1 MKKIRTSGFIA
12 LIFIALQFSSCTPE
26 QFGQVLDVVTAGTEA
41 GEIPLTQ
48 EQIIAGLKEALVK
61 GAVNGSATV
70 SALNGYYE
78 NPSIKILF
86 PPEAQKV
93 EQKLRDLGM
102 NSLVDDLIEKV
113 NHSAE
118 DAAKEAAPIFKQAI
132 TSMTVTDAMNIL
144 MGSNTAAT
152 DYLQSTTSSL
162 LYNKFEPVIVKHLNK
177 RGALNKWTDVV
188 TTYNKIPFVQKL
200 NPSLQDHVA
209 TKAIE
214 GLFQM
219 IAKEETLIRKDPF
232 QRTTDLLKRVFAK
245 QDNK

>member
-1 MKKIRTSGFIA
+1 MKNFRSSGFIA
-12 LIFIALQFSSCTPE
+12 LIFIALQFTSCTPE
-26 QFGQVLDVVTAGTEA
+26 QFGQVLDVVTAGTET
-41 GEIPLTQ
+41 PLTQ
-48 EQIIAGLKEALVK
+48 DQIIAGLKEALVK

-70 SALNGYYE
+70 SQLNGYYE

-93 EQKLRDLGM
+93 EEKLRDFGLGNM
-102 NSLVDDLIEKV
+102 VDDLIEKV

-132 TSMTVTDAMNIL
+132 TSMTVSDALDIL

-152 DYLQSTTSSL
+152 DYLQNTTSSL
-162 LYNKFEPVIVKHLNK
+162 LYGKFEPVIVKHLNK
-177 RGALNKWTDVV
+177 RGALDKWTDIV
-188 TTYNKIPFVQKL
+188 TRYNQIPFVQKL
-200 NPSLQDHVA
+200 NPSLQDHVT
-209 TKAIE
+209 TKAIG

-219 IAKEETLIRKDPF
+219 IAKEEALIRKDPF
-232 QRTTDLLKRVFAK
+232 QRTTDLLKKVFAK